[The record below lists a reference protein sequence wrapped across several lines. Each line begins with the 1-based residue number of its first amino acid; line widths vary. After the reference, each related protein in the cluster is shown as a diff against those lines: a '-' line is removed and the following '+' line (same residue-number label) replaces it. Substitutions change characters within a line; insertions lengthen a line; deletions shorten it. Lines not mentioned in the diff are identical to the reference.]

1 MLALNSMAY
10 SQDVLQPGVYVEKQ
24 PHIYTSNQVVTIFD
38 DGTLTHEY
46 TYSPSGMKFNEYCR
60 SRKYGVIVREDME
73 SISYKNTH
81 VELTQ
86 EYESID
92 GCIKDI
98 EYELLIISGEQSW
111 LYGDGL
117 YGIIEKDYIIKKD

>member
-1 MLALNSMAY
+1 
-10 SQDVLQPGVYVEKQ
+10 
-24 PHIYTSNQVVTIFD
+24 
-38 DGTLTHEY
+38 
-46 TYSPSGMKFNEYCR
+46 MKFNEYCR

-117 YGIIEKDYIIKKD
+117 YGIIEKDYIIKKDWFLFANKHDCLIIFHLIDNI